1 MTKRKRTIN
10 HLQDTMQITKDRVA
24 RPTQETGEELRCSQS
39 VSDARRPTVNQQEEH
54 HLIWKIVLDIS
65 MPK

>member
-10 HLQDTMQITKDRVA
+10 HLQDTMQITKDRA
-24 RPTQETGEELRCSQS
+24 TRTTQETGEELRCSQS
-39 VSDARRPTVNQQEEH
+39 VSGATVNQQEEH
-54 HLIWKIVLDIS
+54 HLIWKIVLEIS